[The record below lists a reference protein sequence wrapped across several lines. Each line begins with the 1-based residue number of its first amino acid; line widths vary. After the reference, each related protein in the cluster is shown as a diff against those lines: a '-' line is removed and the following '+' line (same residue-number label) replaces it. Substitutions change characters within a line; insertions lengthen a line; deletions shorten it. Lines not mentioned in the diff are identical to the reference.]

1 MIRRRLFF
9 LVIILIIINLI
20 SCGPKIGQVVIS
32 KPDEYRHTFE
42 AKEKFILQAIAGVF
56 RDKNMGINVTINK
69 EKRTVETDFITQD
82 DWRIRSSAYV
92 RKLNWKESEVFLS
105 VIAEKKTEKGWEM
118 RRLLYEEQYNNL
130 FDIIELRIYEEMAK
144 IE

>member
-56 RDKNMGINVTINK
+56 MDKNMGINVTINK

>member
-1 MIRRRLFF
+1 M
-9 LVIILIIINLI
+9 
-20 SCGPKIGQVVIS
+20 SCGPQIGQVVIS

-69 EKRTVETDFITQD
+69 EKQTVETDFITQD
-82 DWRIRSSAYV
+82 EWRIKSSAYV

-105 VIAEKKTEKGWEM
+105 VITEKKTEKGWEM
-118 RRLLYEEQYNNL
+118 RRLLNKEQYVNL
-130 FDIIELRIYEEMAK
+130 FDTIELKIYEEMAK

>member
-1 MIRRRLFF
+1 MIQRRFLF
-9 LVIILIIINLI
+9 LLIILNIINLI
-20 SCGPKIGQVVIS
+20 SCGPEIGQVVIS

-69 EKRTVETDFITQD
+69 EKQTVETDFITQG
-82 DWRIRSSAYV
+82 DWRTRSSAYV

-118 RRLLYEEQYNNL
+118 RRLLNKEQYNNL
-130 FDIIELRIYEEMAK
+130 FDLIELKIYEEMAK
-144 IE
+144 VE